1 MHSRKTVLTL
11 SKLSSGLRRLL
22 GRPRSAPSATS
33 GQLSSRTVAALLL
46 VAATGLAG
54 CSSTGL
60 EDSLQPIG
68 NSKKQ
73 AAQSAKPNVKKL
85 DPPGNGRYGDRK
97 PVDFG
102 KYHPDRYPVHGIDV
116 SKWQGDID
124 WNEVRRAGVAFAFIK
139 ATEGGDHNDSRFQR
153 NTGAAPAPP
162 ASRTRPITS
171 TISAARRANRQ
182 PGSSPM
188 CRGNRCRC
196 PRFSMSSGTTRP
208 RPVPTGPTRK
218 LSASR

>member
-124 WNEVRRAGVAFAFIK
+124 WRAK
-139 ATEGGDHNDSRFQR
+139 S
-153 NTGAAPAPP
+153 AAPA
-162 ASRTRPITS
+162 
-171 TISAARRANRQ
+171 
-182 PGSSPM
+182 
-188 CRGNRCRC
+188 
-196 PRFSMSSGTTRP
+196 
-208 RPVPTGPTRK
+208 
-218 LSASR
+218 

>member
-68 NSKKQ
+68 NAKKQ

-85 DPPGNGRYGDRK
+85 DPPGNGRYGDHK

-102 KYHPDRYPVHGIDV
+102 KRHPDLYPSTASTCRNGRAT
-116 SKWQGDID
+116 STG
-124 WNEVRRAGVAFAFIK
+124 RRSSRAGVAFAFIK
-139 ATEGGDHNDSRFQR
+139 STEGGDHNDSRFQ
-153 NTGAAPAPP
+153 
-162 ASRTRPITS
+162 
-171 TISAARRANRQ
+171 
-182 PGSSPM
+182 
-188 CRGNRCRC
+188 
-196 PRFSMSSGTTRP
+196 
-208 RPVPTGPTRK
+208 
-218 LSASR
+218 